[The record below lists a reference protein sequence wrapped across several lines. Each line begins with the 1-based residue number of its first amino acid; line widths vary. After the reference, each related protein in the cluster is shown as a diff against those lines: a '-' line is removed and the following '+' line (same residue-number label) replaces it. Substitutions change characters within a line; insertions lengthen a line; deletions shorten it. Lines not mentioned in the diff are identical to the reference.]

1 MKQQK
6 ARKWFRMSAIL
17 EFLANV
23 SLVLQIIM
31 LSGLVVIG
39 ITE

>member
-6 ARKWFRMSAIL
+6 ARKWFRMDALL

-31 LSGLVVIG
+31 LSGLVMV
-39 ITE
+39 